1 MNIANIRPIPSI
13 LKSQSGQ
20 GWILMAATTFR
31 LGTGNAF
38 KFRLLICS
46 VFLLLVAMGCAVGG
60 QKISEE
66 VTRTF
71 ETYQVLPDHRYY
83 HIGWNTR
90 IHAIVALKEP
100 YHMPSELWI
109 EFDANPETLKKRVD
123 ALEVYYDRGYDR
135 VSGYYLLDK
144 SGNQIG
150 VWYSS
155 ISIFTA
161 TANSADNTVVVSMDK
176 PWVTP

>member
-1 MNIANIRPIPSI
+1 
-13 LKSQSGQ
+13 
-20 GWILMAATTFR
+20 MAAIAYR
-31 LGTGNAF
+31 LKTGMAARF
-38 KFRLLICS
+38 TGFSIA
-46 VFLLLVAMGCAVGG
+46 VFLMSIVMGCAAGG

-66 VTRTF
+66 VTHTF

-83 HIGWNTR
+83 HIGWDTR

-100 YHMPSELWI
+100 YHMTSELWLK
-109 EFDANPETLKKRVD
+109 FDATPETLKKRVD
-123 ALEVYYDRGYDR
+123 ALEVFYDRGYDR

-144 SGNQIG
+144 AGNQIG

-161 TANSADNTVVVSMDK
+161 TANKADNTVVISMDK